1 MWTATNDF
9 VKVGKKGGQ
18 TVRCFLSKGLT
29 QTRGGQNGGTEAY
42 VALPL
47 LFPVSSA
54 SHSPKLA
61 PEETF

>member
-1 MWTATNDF
+1 MTDF

-42 VALPL
+42 IALPL
-47 LFPVSSA
+47 LPFSDSS
-54 SHSPKLA
+54 PTCFKNVL
-61 PEETF
+61 